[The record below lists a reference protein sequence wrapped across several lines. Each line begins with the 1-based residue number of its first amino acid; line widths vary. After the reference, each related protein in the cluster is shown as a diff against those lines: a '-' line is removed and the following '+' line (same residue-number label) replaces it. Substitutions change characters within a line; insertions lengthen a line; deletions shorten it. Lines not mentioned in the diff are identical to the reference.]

1 MERETF
7 LFLIAAGTGAG
18 LFLFYRVLGIFRWMF
33 PGRRSVAFFDLLY
46 WILSGSVVFAELYQY
61 NEGVLRL
68 FLLPAVF
75 LGAFLM
81 NSLLKRLLFLVKR
94 GKISII
100 MENRFCNWK
109 RESRLKKSKKKK
121 KNTRILNNY
130 LGMALISVVVVLL
143 LGVLTVQ
150 SNELKAKISSYDT
163 RAAEIRT
170 SIEEEQDRT
179 KQIDEEKE
187 YMQTDEYVA
196 EIARDR
202 LGLVKSNEIVFEEEK

>member
-46 WILSGSVVFAELYQY
+46 WILSGSVVFAELYQH

-109 RESRLKKSKKKK
+109 R
-121 KNTRILNNY
+121 
-130 LGMALISVVVVLL
+130 G
-143 LGVLTVQ
+143 
-150 SNELKAKISSYDT
+150 
-163 RAAEIRT
+163 
-170 SIEEEQDRT
+170 
-179 KQIDEEKE
+179 KQIEKV
-187 YMQTDEYVA
+187 Q
-196 EIARDR
+196 
-202 LGLVKSNEIVFEEEK
+202 KKEKKHKNIK

>member
-7 LFLIAAGTGAG
+7 LFLIAVGTGAG

-68 FLLPAVF
+68 FLLLAVF

-109 RESRLKKSKKKK
+109 R
-121 KNTRILNNY
+121 
-130 LGMALISVVVVLL
+130 G
-143 LGVLTVQ
+143 
-150 SNELKAKISSYDT
+150 
-163 RAAEIRT
+163 
-170 SIEEEQDRT
+170 
-179 KQIDEEKE
+179 KQIEKV
-187 YMQTDEYVA
+187 Q
-196 EIARDR
+196 
-202 LGLVKSNEIVFEEEK
+202 KKEKKHKNIK

>member
-75 LGAFLM
+75 FGAFLM
-81 NSLLKRLLFLVKR
+81 NSLLKRLLSVGQLPDAVALYISQVKASYDKVLFIQKMLEEGR
-94 GKISII
+94 KDFKTTFFQTNENMTKRKIHSG
-100 MENRFCNWK
+100 
-109 RESRLKKSKKKK
+109 
-121 KNTRILNNY
+121 NTRDF
-130 LGMALISVVVVLL
+130 
-143 LGVLTVQ
+143 
-150 SNELKAKISSYDT
+150 K
-163 RAAEIRT
+163 
-170 SIEEEQDRT
+170 
-179 KQIDEEKE
+179 
-187 YMQTDEYVA
+187 
-196 EIARDR
+196 
-202 LGLVKSNEIVFEEEK
+202 

>member
-81 NSLLKRLLFLVKR
+81 NFLLKRLLFLVKR
-94 GKISII
+94 CKISII
-100 MENRFCNWK
+100 M
-109 RESRLKKSKKKK
+109 
-121 KNTRILNNY
+121 
-130 LGMALISVVVVLL
+130 
-143 LGVLTVQ
+143 
-150 SNELKAKISSYDT
+150 
-163 RAAEIRT
+163 
-170 SIEEEQDRT
+170 
-179 KQIDEEKE
+179 
-187 YMQTDEYVA
+187 
-196 EIARDR
+196 
-202 LGLVKSNEIVFEEEK
+202 

>member
-1 MERETF
+1 MSSYMERETF

-18 LFLFYRVLGIFRWMF
+18 LFLFYRPWEFFAGCF
-33 PGRRSVAFFDLLY
+33 GRRSVAFFDLLY

-109 RESRLKKSKKKK
+109 RGKQIEKVQKKKK
-121 KNTRILNNY
+121 T
-130 LGMALISVVVVLL
+130 
-143 LGVLTVQ
+143 Q
-150 SNELKAKISSYDT
+150 
-163 RAAEIRT
+163 
-170 SIEEEQDRT
+170 
-179 KQIDEEKE
+179 E
-187 YMQTDEYVA
+187 Y
-196 EIARDR
+196 
-202 LGLVKSNEIVFEEEK
+202 

>member
-1 MERETF
+1 M
-7 LFLIAAGTGAG
+7 
-18 LFLFYRVLGIFRWMF
+18 
-33 PGRRSVAFFDLLY
+33 
-46 WILSGSVVFAELYQY
+46 
-61 NEGVLRL
+61 
-68 FLLPAVF
+68 
-75 LGAFLM
+75 
-81 NSLLKRLLFLVKR
+81 
-94 GKISII
+94 
-100 MENRFCNWK
+100 
-109 RESRLKKSKKKK
+109 KKSKKKK

-187 YMQTDEYVA
+187 YMQTDEYIANVA
-196 EIARDR
+196 REK
-202 LGLVKSNEIVFEEEK
+202 LGMVKENEIIFSEGK

>member
-61 NEGVLRL
+61 NEGV
-68 FLLPAVF
+68 F

-109 RESRLKKSKKKK
+109 R
-121 KNTRILNNY
+121 
-130 LGMALISVVVVLL
+130 G
-143 LGVLTVQ
+143 
-150 SNELKAKISSYDT
+150 
-163 RAAEIRT
+163 
-170 SIEEEQDRT
+170 
-179 KQIDEEKE
+179 KQIEKV
-187 YMQTDEYVA
+187 Q
-196 EIARDR
+196 
-202 LGLVKSNEIVFEEEK
+202 KKEKKHKNIK